1 MEKFYVEFENT
12 EDQNPFCLQSVWFDT
27 KEEAIEWYIK
37 YFDFAQMDTMCV
49 SVMKSEF
56 GGNGDFGDI
65 VFVEDITAKFNLRKD
80 RLWTKNIIQ

>member
-12 EDQNPFCLQSVWFDT
+12 EDQHLFCLQSVWFDT

-37 YFDFAQMDTMCV
+37 YFDFAEMDTMCV

-56 GGNGDFGDI
+56 DENGDFGDI

-80 RLWTKNIIQ
+80 RL